1 MGCSVQGC
9 SLPRWCLCS
18 FAPHGGAG
26 ATFPAA
32 LLHRLSPCYVRPIK
46 ADEQTEKTMTIIIFI
61 LPINTLKRFGKAL
74 AKIIGAMRRRR

>member
-1 MGCSVQGC
+1 MGD
-9 SLPRWCLCS
+9 
-18 FAPHGGAG
+18 AG

-61 LPINTLKRFGKAL
+61 LPINVFKRLAKAL
-74 AKIIGAMRRRR
+74 AKIIGAVRRRR